1 MKKSGIQRLQTYLN
15 GNGNNL
21 VVDGIWGAKSKKA
34 YLNTWKAAESADL
47 KDIGFV
53 EWECIKHASRHPK
66 VTEYKKTF
74 GGNFEDMKK
83 YWEHFEV
90 GNLQKNFI
98 VGIGAGHSGVFGNEW
113 KYPTAPSKMYRHN
126 KLMHF
131 GNTFYEGYEN
141 RVVSE
146 MLIRELTKKGIQTVR
161 LYDAT
166 IDTYPRMRADN
177 FIEMLDAGYFGVAI
191 DIHSNAIDGT
201 TEQKENTQG
210 SCIYTSIGENKS
222 DQLSNYHYESWQ
234 NVFDSDM
241 NIRQN
246 KYDPSGDYEA
256 NFSFLK
262 YADQGTPDC
271 VAMLEE
277 FGFFTS
283 QQDAEFIINNRE
295 RRVEALVKTILKA
308 KHNLFV

>member
-1 MKKSGIQRLQTYLN
+1 MKNSGIQRLQTYLN

-21 VVDGIWGAKSKKA
+21 IVDGQWGAKSKKA
-34 YLNTWKAAESADL
+34 YLLTWKDATSAEL

-53 EWECIKHASRHPK
+53 EWERIKHASRHPK
-66 VTEYKKTF
+66 VTK
-74 GGNFEDMKK
+74 
-83 YWEHFEV
+83 V
-90 GNLQKNFI
+90 GNLQENFI
-98 VGIGAGHSGVFGNEW
+98 VGIGAGHSGVFGNDW
-113 KYPTAPSKMYRHN
+113 IYPTAPSKMYRHN

-146 MLIRELTKKGIQTVR
+146 MLIRELTYKGIQTVR

-166 IDTYPRMRADN
+166 LDTKPSMRALH
-177 FIEMLDAGYFGVAI
+177 FIEMLNAGYFGVAI

-201 TEQKENTQG
+201 PEQKENTQG

-222 DQLSNYHYESWQ
+222 DQLSDYHYESWKE
-234 NVFDSDM
+234 VFGFDM
-241 NIRQN
+241 NIRAN

-271 VAMLEE
+271 IAMLEE

-295 RRVEALVKTILKA
+295 RRVEALVRTILKA

>member
-1 MKKSGIQRLQTYLN
+1 MKKSGVKRLQTYLN

-34 YLNTWKAAESADL
+34 YLNTWKAAESAEL

-53 EWECIKHASRHPK
+53 EWECIKHASSHPK
-66 VTEYKKTF
+66 VTK
-74 GGNFEDMKK
+74 
-83 YWEHFEV
+83 V
-90 GNLQKNFI
+90 GNLQENFI
-98 VGIGAGHSGVFGNEW
+98 VGIGAGHSGVFGNDW

-146 MLIRELTKKGIQTVR
+146 MLIRELTYKGIQAVR
-161 LYDAT
+161 LYD
-166 IDTYPRMRADN
+166 IDIDMKPSLRGSK

-191 DIHSNAIDGT
+191 DLHSNAIDGT
-201 TEQKENTQG
+201 PVQKEITQG
-210 SCIYTSIGENKS
+210 SCIYTSVGENKS
-222 DQLSNYHYESWQ
+222 DQLSNYHYESWKE
-234 NVFDSDM
+234 VFTVFM

-246 KYDPSGDYEA
+246 KYDSSGDYEA

-283 QQDAEFIINNRE
+283 QQDAEFIINNRKL
-295 RRVEALVKTILKA
+295 RVEALVRTILKA

>member
-1 MKKSGIQRLQTYLN
+1 MKKSGVQRLQTYLN

-34 YLNTWKAAESADL
+34 YLNTWKAATSAEL

-66 VTEYKKTF
+66 VTK
-74 GGNFEDMKK
+74 
-83 YWEHFEV
+83 V
-90 GNLQKNFI
+90 GNLQENFI
-98 VGIGAGHSGVFGNEW
+98 VGIGAGHSGVFGNDW

-146 MLIRELTKKGIQTVR
+146 MLIRELTYKGIQTVR

-166 IDTYPRMRADN
+166 LDTMPGMRATN

-191 DIHSNAIDGT
+191 DLHSNAIDGT
-201 TEQKENTQG
+201 PEQKEITQG

-222 DQLSNYHYESWQ
+222 DHLSNYHYESWKE
-234 NVFDSDM
+234 VFSVFM

-295 RRVEALVKTILKA
+295 RRVEALVRTILKA